1 MSETDELTNPSLDDS
16 DDAASLEGSRAA
28 VTKGL
33 FLAALALAVIAA
45 ITIVVA
51 LNLDSGGARRPT
63 ATLSYVV
70 PAGTGAQ
77 VDLGNARNDIFP
89 EYLEVQVGDS
99 IVIRNDDARSH
110 VLGPFTV
117 RAGETLTY
125 EFQEVGTYRGACTVH
140 GPGHEAIIRVLKS
153 IPPTP
158 A

>member
-1 MSETDELTNPSLDDS
+1 MSETEELANDPLDTDDS
-16 DDAASLEGSRAA
+16 ESPGDSRSA

-33 FLAALALAVIAA
+33 FLAALAISVIAA

-51 LNLDSGGARRPT
+51 LNLDSGGTRRPI

-70 PAGTGAQ
+70 PAGTGAE
-77 VDLGNARNDIFP
+77 VDLGRTRNGIFP
-89 EYLEVQVGDS
+89 EYLEVQVGDT

-140 GPGHEAIIRVLKS
+140 GPGHEAIIRVLKA
-153 IPPTP
+153 IPPTS

>member
-1 MSETDELTNPSLDDS
+1 MSETDELANDPLDADDDS
-16 DDAASLEGSRAA
+16 DSVGGSRSA

-33 FLAALALAVIAA
+33 VLAALAIATIAA

-51 LNLDSGGARRPT
+51 LNLDSGSARRPT

-70 PAGTGAQ
+70 PAGTAAE
-77 VDLGNARNDIFP
+77 VDLGRAKNDIFP
-89 EYLEVQVGDS
+89 EYLEVQVGDT

-140 GPGHEAIIRVLKS
+140 GPGHEAIIRVLRA
-153 IPPTP
+153 IPPTS